1 MFKCRFPYLFHTY
14 RPLPSSFTHHRSF
27 ITTLPY
33 MDSFSKEIFKI
44 VRSGAFR
51 DWIIWRLL
59 VFAYQKKRSEIRRT
73 PPARLSFPMKIRLF
87 SSFAACLEEAARR
100 SLTWEERDIINK
112 RCHHHTTTRQNTEEW
127 SFWIWMTLFSNIL
140 SNKNIKYI
148 YQNKCVHEHVVI
160 IILEV

>member
-1 MFKCRFPYLFHTY
+1 MFNFLLEVTINYAISQTSISVKDFCE
-14 RPLPSSFTHHRSF
+14 
-27 ITTLPY
+27 
-33 MDSFSKEIFKI
+33 DSFSKEMFK
-44 VRSGAFR
+44 SGAFR
-51 DWIIWRLL
+51 DWIIWRSL

-87 SSFAACLEEAARR
+87 SSCAACLEEAARR
-100 SLTWEERDIINK
+100 SLTREERDIINK

-148 YQNKCVHEHVVI
+148 YKSRLISKCWSFI
-160 IILEV
+160 